1 MEHHKSEFRV
11 ENRNFTRFHTVYMG
25 VPKEITTW
33 AIWTSF
39 LIFSVKNRIYALN
52 ILESCKGSPKVSADI
67 FWDIGD
73 HVEPQKSD
81 FSPKIVQKLVN
92 PSRPPPCLVPCVI
105 YKL

>member
-1 MEHHKSEFRV
+1 MENHKSEFRV
-11 ENRNFTRFHTVYMG
+11 ENPNFTRFHTVYMG

-39 LIFSVKNRIYALN
+39 LIFSVKNRIYAPN

-73 HVEPQKSD
+73 HLEPQKSD
-81 FSPKIVQKLVN
+81 FSQKNRPKISKPEQT
-92 PSRPPPCLVPCVI
+92 PPPA
-105 YKL
+105 